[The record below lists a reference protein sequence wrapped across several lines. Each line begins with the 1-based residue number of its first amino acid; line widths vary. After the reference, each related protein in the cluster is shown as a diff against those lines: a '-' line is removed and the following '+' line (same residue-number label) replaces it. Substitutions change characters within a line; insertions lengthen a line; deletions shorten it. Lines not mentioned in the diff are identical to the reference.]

1 MPYKESWP
9 CKSNPVRLG
18 SSPRA
23 STRVGG
29 LRAFG
34 RGPGRR
40 ASPTSLLL
48 SLHRRPRRRANAPTI
63 EIHASAVGP
72 RAWHQIGPGTGPCL
86 ADKRPLAGFCLD
98 GPCPDAWHRN
108 TPGSVDR
115 PLFGPCPCARHRG
128 TVVSRSRLADQI
140 AVRRRR
146 AGRSSERRPRTVHP
160 TNCVRCSYDAAGLRA
175 HRGRRRGASSSD
187 GAVRS

>member
-1 MPYKESWP
+1 MPHKESWP

-48 SLHRRPRRRANAPTI
+48 SPRRRPRRRATRRR
-63 EIHASAVGP
+63 SQYT
-72 RAWHQIGPGTGPCL
+72 RAARVRVPGTKSAPRHVPRLTYKGS
-86 ADKRPLAGFCLD
+86 LAGLCLD

-108 TPGSVDR
+108 AEGWVDR
-115 PLFGPCPCARHRG
+115 PLFGPCPCARHRA
-128 TVVSRSRLADQI
+128 TVVSRSRLADRPR
-140 AVRRRR
+140 VRRRR
-146 AGRSSERRPRTVHP
+146 AGRSSKRRPRAVNR
-160 TNCVRCSYDAAGLRA
+160 TNCVRCSYDAAAAGLRA
-175 HRGRRRGASSSD
+175 HRGRRRGASSPD
-187 GAVRS
+187 GAV